1 MVSKCANP
9 KCAKQFLR
17 LDGGRVF
24 GFRISHTTEHFWLC
38 RQCSQV
44 YTLRRK
50 DGQVKLASRR
60 HAA

>member
-9 KCAKQFLR
+9 KCTKQFIR
-17 LDGGRVF
+17 LDGGRIF
-24 GFRISHTTEHFWLC
+24 GFRISHSIEHFWLC
-38 RQCSQV
+38 RQCAKD

-50 DGQVKLASRR
+50 DGEVKLATRK